1 MNTKYVAATLAML
14 ATLMLL
20 SGEVQATGIKDAGD
34 QFTMN
39 INISGTVIATG
50 SCTFNQEGTNDV
62 DFGDVKYSKTTT
74 GKTLKGSYLKE
85 LTSGMTCTGDTE
97 GSAVMTLSAID
108 QKSVAYN
115 GHKLLTTSVNGAAST
130 DLAIQLQV
138 NGVAQDINSAFTV
151 DMQNPP
157 ALAAELIQIGDG
169 SGLVNDADISASGT
183 LTMAFN

>member
-1 MNTKYVAATLAML
+1 MNTKYVVATLAML

-20 SGEVQATGIKDAGD
+20 SGEVQATGIKEAGD
-34 QFTMN
+34 QFSLN
-39 INISGTVIATG
+39 INISGTVISSG
-50 SCTFNQEGTNDV
+50 SCTFDQQGTSEV
-62 DFGDVKYSKTTT
+62 DFGDVKYSKTPTGTT
-74 GKTLKGSYLKE
+74 LQGSYLKD

-97 GSAVMTLSAID
+97 GGAVMTLSSKD

-130 DLAIQLQV
+130 DLAIQLLV

-157 ALAAELIQIGDG
+157 KLAGELIQVGDG
-169 SGLVNDADISASGT
+169 SGLINDADISASAT